1 MRSSYVRTQ
10 QHKVIQIHLSEANMS
25 VTDAMTIQEIGEEL
39 EELANEGFL
48 TSWEEDYVL
57 AIAGDAGDEGE
68 KFWNSLGQETVE
80 KLRDIHRN
88 TVCEE

>member
-1 MRSSYVRTQ
+1 
-10 QHKVIQIHLSEANMS
+10 MS

-39 EELANEGFL
+39 ETLANEGFL
-48 TSWEEDYVL
+48 TNWEEDYVL

>member
-1 MRSSYVRTQ
+1 MT
-10 QHKVIQIHLSEANMS
+10 
-25 VTDAMTIQEIGEEL
+25 VTDAMSIQEIGEEL
-39 EELANEGFL
+39 AELAEEGFL
-48 TSWEEDYVL
+48 TDWEEDYVQ
-57 AIAGDAGDEGE
+57 AIAGDAGEEGA

>member
-1 MRSSYVRTQ
+1 
-10 QHKVIQIHLSEANMS
+10 MS

-39 EELANEGFL
+39 ETLANEGFL
-48 TSWEEDYVL
+48 PDWDEDYVL

-80 KLRDIHRN
+80 KLREIHRN